1 MIRRPPRS
9 TLFPY
14 TTLFRSRIQSI
25 HNGALIVHQ
34 TVAGYKKVAILAQQR
49 PPQTAL
55 QEPAVQGRPRIGKG
69 GSCVEDGIPCK
80 KYEAALVPLPMPV
93 PWGKLRSCSARMVEI
108 SSG

>member
-55 QEPAVQGRPRIGKG
+55 QEPAVPGPPPVRKR
-69 GSCVEDGIPCK
+69 GSGLGARNPFKKIP
-80 KYEAALVPLPMPV
+80 AAIVTKPLPV
-93 PWGKLRSCSARMVEI
+93 PGGTFPPRTARLVEL
-108 SSG
+108 